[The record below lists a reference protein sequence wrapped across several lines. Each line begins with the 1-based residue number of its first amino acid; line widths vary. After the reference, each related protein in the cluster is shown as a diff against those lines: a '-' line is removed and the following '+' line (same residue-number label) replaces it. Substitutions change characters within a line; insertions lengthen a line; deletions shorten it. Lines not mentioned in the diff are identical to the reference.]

1 LTNPQ
6 CVITL
11 YLKGLTLFSSM
22 FWGEGVKRAMS
33 VVLNER
39 GKKVLEFIIMDY
51 ICSPE
56 PVGSRTICK
65 RYGIQLSPATVRNVM
80 ADLEDLGFLFQPHTS
95 AGRIPTDKAFRFY
108 IDEILDV
115 QSLNQTEREKIRRK
129 YRISQ
134 YDIPEIMK
142 ETSRILSGLSHYTGV
157 VLSPKIASTIF
168 KHIQFIRLSIDQI
181 LAVFVAST
189 GAVQNKIIQMDN
201 NLSQDELDKISRY
214 LNEMLEGLTLAQVRE
229 KILKEME
236 GERIAYD
243 RLMKQALKLGHRA
256 FSSHEENELYIDGKM
271 NILDEPEFANIEKM
285 KSLFRAFEEKNLL
298 ITLLDKCLAGE
309 GVQVAIGSE
318 TECSEMEACSLV
330 SSPYGRMDRTS
341 GILGILGPRRMNYSR
356 VIPLVEYTAQLLTE
370 ILESE

>member
-1 LTNPQ
+1 
-6 CVITL
+6 
-11 YLKGLTLFSSM
+11 M
-22 FWGEGVKRAMS
+22 
-33 VVLNER
+33 VLDER
-39 GKKVLEFIIMDY
+39 FQKVLELIIMDY
-51 ICSPE
+51 ICSAE

-80 ADLEDLGFLFQPHTS
+80 ADLEDLGFLWQPHTS

-108 IDEILDV
+108 IDEILNV
-115 QSLNQTEREKIRRK
+115 QSLNHAEREKIRRK

-134 YDIPEIMK
+134 YDIQEIMR
-142 ETSRILSGLSHYTGV
+142 ETSRILSGLSRYTGV
-157 VLSPKIASTIF
+157 VLTPKMASTIF

-189 GAVQNKIIQMDN
+189 GAVQNRIIQMES
-201 NLSQDELDKISRY
+201 NLSQEELDKISRY
-214 LNEMLEGLTLAQVRE
+214 LNEMLEGLTLAQVRG

-243 RLMKQALKLGHRA
+243 HLMKQALKLGHRA
-256 FSSHEENELYIDGKM
+256 FSSQEENELYIDGKM
-271 NILDEPEFANIEKM
+271 NIIDEPEFANIEKM
-285 KSLFRAFEEKNLL
+285 KSLFRAFEEKSLL

-309 GVQVAIGSE
+309 GVQVTIGAES
-318 TECSEMEACSLV
+318 ECSEMEGCSLV
-330 SSPYGRMDRTS
+330 SSPYGMVDRTL